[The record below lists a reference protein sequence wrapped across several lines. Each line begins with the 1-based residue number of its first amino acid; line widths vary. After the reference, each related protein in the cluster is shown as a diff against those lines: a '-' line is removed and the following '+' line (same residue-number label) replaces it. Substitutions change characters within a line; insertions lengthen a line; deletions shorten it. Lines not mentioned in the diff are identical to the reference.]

1 MELGSVTLKINN
13 QHTPWPLPKQEC
25 VKLPVGRIIL
35 DSERKEEGAG
45 THLRTHRRVFK
56 MPQPLAPSQTPNGG
70 AGRTVSSPLDSE
82 RKEEGAEA
90 RKVLSELR
98 QKHEVPNTGAPPPVR
113 STVGLVLDG
122 CFVVTSLRS
131 RASQSKDL
139 VSLVVDVA
147 F

>member
-1 MELGSVTLKINN
+1 
-13 QHTPWPLPKQEC
+13 
-25 VKLPVGRIIL
+25 
-35 DSERKEEGAG
+35 
-45 THLRTHRRVFK
+45 

-139 VSLVVDVA
+139 VSRVVDVA